1 MVAPVVA
8 SGRDLRALAGIVSE
22 DRTDLPADGG
32 LPESLLADLMSQIRC
47 DAVVFNGFDSGRQAH
62 WFVQEVPSTLGSEDS
77 DRAYWQHY
85 RDSQFDSYPDRS
97 DLRGVI
103 KISDFYSARQWH
115 STAMYT
121 DFDRLMGI
129 KHCLMLC
136 LPEAPPRT
144 AGPGRHVRLTLD
156 RRSGPD
162 FSERDRAVLTLLR
175 PHLHQAYL
183 DAERRRHPFPAS
195 RPGNASCCAWWPPGT
210 LIPRSPGAW
219 AYRRE
224 PWAPTWK
231 TSTKGFKSPAAPPP
245 LPAPSRTGR
254 QCQLRLDSRPTIET
268 MQVSQL
274 VTITPWR
281 PKQLLVRRVQ
291 LRGKRLGNVRSR
303 IAQSRYLMCH

>member
-1 MVAPVVA
+1 MDGGCFVVAPVVA

-22 DRTDLPADGG
+22 DHADLPADGG

-77 DRAYWQHY
+77 DRAYWHHY
-85 RDSQFDSYPDRS
+85 RDSQFDSYPIHTG
-97 DLRGVI
+97 DLRGVT
-103 KISDFYSARQWH
+103 KITDFYSARQWH

-129 KHCLMLC
+129 EHCLMLC

-183 DAERRRHPFPAS
+183 DAERRRHPVPRLTPRQRELLRLVATGRTNTQIARHLGIS
-195 RPGNASCCAWWPPGT
+195 EGT
-210 LIPRSPGAW
+210 VRTHLENIYERLHVS
-219 AYRRE
+219 
-224 PWAPTWK
+224 
-231 TSTKGFKSPAAPPP
+231 
-245 LPAPSRTGR
+245 SRTAA
-254 QCQLRLDSRPTIET
+254 
-268 MQVSQL
+268 
-274 VTITPWR
+274 VTRAFPDR
-281 PKQLLVRRVQ
+281 
-291 LRGKRLGNVRSR
+291 
-303 IAQSRYLMCH
+303 AAY